1 MIRRFARVFAWLRFG
16 KKLEAVADNGSMIRL
31 PSHRRMGANDAYQ
44 RGMRRARFAIMGLG
58 ILALFGPVLVLSRF
72 GLVPFMPA
80 GAHTVLALFGG

>member
-1 MIRRFARVFAWLRFG
+1 
-16 KKLEAVADNGSMIRL
+16 
-31 PSHRRMGANDAYQ
+31 MGANDAYQ